1 MEPLTR
7 EQWDI
12 EWWACQDRLTAQGRD
27 SASAWKLAREIT
39 TARYGP
45 QPEGASLGLKVW
57 SSVTRRKLLGVRV
70 TGGVMKQRIIVSV
83 CFGLA
88 GALAAVQVNGL
99 PSTREGWLGLG
110 GVFVAAAWGK
120 FSSNTTWVAPDRATW
135 TPEKRAEI
143 VNGGK

>member
-12 EWWACQDRLTAQGRD
+12 EWWACHARLTKQGRD
-27 SASAWKLAREIT
+27 SASAFRMAREIT

-70 TGGVMKQRIIVSV
+70 TGGVMKQRIIVSIGY
-83 CFGLA
+83 GLA
-88 GALAAVQVNGL
+88 GVLAAVQVNGL
-99 PSTREGWLGLG
+99 PSTRDGWLGFA

-120 FSSNTTWVAPDRATW
+120 FSSNTTLVAPDRATW
-135 TPEKRAEI
+135 TPEQRAEM
-143 VNGGK
+143 VGK